1 MLTDKSLV
9 LEKTRQNFRWSLVLT
24 ALALIVLGIILLLH
38 PTRVMHL
45 LSYLVGAMLTIY
57 GLANIIAFL
66 RTKERHLTFELLL
79 GVVTAAM
86 GIFTLVSPCSV
97 FNAIQIVLGL
107 VVIID
112 GFLGIKR
119 ALALRDVGAIWWM
132 VQLAVSIVAMVF
144 GILLLIKKDIFGTAL
159 FVVIGILLIFQGVS
173 DLFGLLGMNIV
184 GNRLW
189 KKLDSAADTDDR
201 FED

>member
-1 MLTDKSLV
+1 MLTDKALV

-38 PTRVMHL
+38 PTKVMHL
-45 LSYLVGAMLTIY
+45 LSYLVGAMLTVY
-57 GLANIIAFL
+57 GLANIVAFL

-86 GIFTLVSPCSV
+86 GIFTLISPGSV

-112 GFLGIKR
+112 GILGIKR
-119 ALALRDVGAIWWM
+119 ALALRDVGAAWWM
-132 VQLAVSIVAMVF
+132 VQLAVSIVAMIF

-159 FVVIGILLIFQGVS
+159 FMVIGILLVFQGIS
-173 DLFGLLGMNIV
+173 DLCGLLGMNIM
-184 GNRLW
+184 GKRLW

>member
-1 MLTDKSLV
+1 MLTDKSIV

-86 GIFTLVSPCSV
+86 GIFTLVSPGSV